1 MRIVPPLV
9 DGKYLDILGVFINLF
24 HCCNALYHLIIS
36 ELLILT
42 CIPEIHNNNNN

>member
-24 HCCNALYHLIIS
+24 HCCNALYLIIS

-42 CIPEIHNNNNN
+42 CIPELHNNNNN